1 MSDTIW
7 NAKTTKSTHS
17 PLGDTARSIM
27 KDTKLCYWSSYPSL
41 RSVLHCFHVCQNLI
55 CLSSV
60 TFSSQFSFRRLC
72 RSHQAKIQLPLLLS
86 HGPMLTLKMLWLS
99 VYTFLCNNYLMSELQ
114 GTKKCMTISIDCN
127 YCCKRYFCPQ
137 GILQNIMASWYFP
150 NPCH

>member
-99 VYTFLCNNYLMSELQ
+99 VYTFLCCGMSFIWQHTSSLESEWLPKVTLERQ
-114 GTKKCMTISIDCN
+114 VRFWQTRKQWGSERVG
-127 YCCKRYFCPQ
+127 KRT
-137 GILQNIMASWYFP
+137 
-150 NPCH
+150 